1 MTGPDDGAVLV
12 VLAAGQ
18 AKRYGGGLKPLAPV
32 GPDGEAILD
41 LVGSDAIDAGFT
53 TIVVV
58 LGPHSAEAIRDH
70 VRANWPPSV
79 DVRFAMQSSP
89 RGTVDAVLSAWSQ
102 LGRRPRFG
110 VSNADDLYGPRAFEI
125 LATHVKGS
133 GADNALVG
141 FTLERAVIGDAPV
154 TRGVCRT
161 GPGGH
166 LVQIDERRGVTR
178 RDDGT
183 FATTDGRSPE
193 TLEPTTLV
201 SMNLWAFSS
210 SLEGAFR
217 DAMAGAGNGEVLLP
231 ELVASLIATHDR
243 PRPFAVLATDS
254 RCVGVTHPDD
264 LELVRRDIADQ
275 VERGER
281 PAKPWTGA

>member
-1 MTGPDDGAVLV
+1 VTGPDDGAVLV

-32 GPDGEAILD
+32 GPNGEAILD
-41 LVGSDAIDAGFT
+41 LVASDAIDAGFT

-58 LGPHSAEAIRDH
+58 VGPHSSEPIRDH
-70 VRANWPPSV
+70 VRDNWPASV
-79 DVRFAMQSSP
+79 DVRFALQSNP

-102 LGRRPRFG
+102 LGGQVRFG
-110 VSNADDLYGPRAFEI
+110 VSNADDLYGPRALSI
-125 LATHVKGS
+125 LAGHVKGP
-133 GADNALVG
+133 GDDNALVG
-141 FTLERAVIGDAPV
+141 FTLDRAVIGDAPV

-161 GPGGH
+161 GPDGH

-183 FATTDGRSPE
+183 FETTDGRSPE

-201 SMNLWAFSS
+201 SMNLWAFAT

-217 DAMAGAGNGEVLLP
+217 DAMAGADDGEVLLP
-231 ELVASLIATHDR
+231 ELVATLIAAHDP
-243 PRPFAVLATDS
+243 PRPFQVLATDS

-264 LELVRRDIADQ
+264 LELVQRDIADQ